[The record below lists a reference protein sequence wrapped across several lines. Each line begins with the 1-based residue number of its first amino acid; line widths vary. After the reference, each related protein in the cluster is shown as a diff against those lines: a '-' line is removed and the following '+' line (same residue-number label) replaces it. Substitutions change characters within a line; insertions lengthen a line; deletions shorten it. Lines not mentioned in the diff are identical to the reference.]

1 VILGWILCGEAGR
14 GRLLVIGVGV
24 VDEPQSAVGKDFEA
38 DVAAHLGPFVVLF
51 GEHGADQTD
60 QSVPAGRGK
69 MRRRRC
75 VGEARLSGPW
85 GLFHQIRRQT
95 AVGKG
100 VKARDVAWVPSTAQS
115 HAGLGFRR

>member
-1 VILGWILCGEAGR
+1 VTKVEGEQNQCSPPYRQALRSRPREWCLASLHVILGWILCGEAGR

-60 QSVPAGRGK
+60 QCVPGGGR
-69 MRRRRC
+69 C
-75 VGEARLSGPW
+75 DDVGASAKPG
-85 GLFHQIRRQT
+85 
-95 AVGKG
+95 
-100 VKARDVAWVPSTAQS
+100 
-115 HAGLGFRR
+115 